1 MSLFISSANYGQQ
14 AESYGGSY
22 GSNKGSDKFNLL
34 GNQNVLGPHVFV
46 NKNFEK
52 DD

>member
-1 MSLFISSANYGQQ
+1 MSLLISSANYGQQ

-22 GSNKGSDKFNLL
+22 GSNKGSDKLNLY
-34 GNQNVLGPHVFV
+34 GNQMIGSHLFI
-46 NKNFEK
+46 NKNVDM